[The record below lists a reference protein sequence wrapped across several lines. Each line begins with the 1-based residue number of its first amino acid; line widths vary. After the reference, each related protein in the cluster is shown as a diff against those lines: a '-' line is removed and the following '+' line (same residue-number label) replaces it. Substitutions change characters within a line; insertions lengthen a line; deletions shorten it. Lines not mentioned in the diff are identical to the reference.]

1 MDNEQQEKL
10 EHEFDRE
17 LTEGEAEEIMHTPV
31 AHQDIENLDATPFFD
46 MLTTIKKLPDTKD
59 RVSLLLASYYTRNHF
74 KLYLPRKEFNIH
86 TCFSRPA

>member
-31 AHQDIENLDATPFFD
+31 AHQDIKNLDATPID
-46 MLTTIKKLPDTKD
+46 
-59 RVSLLLASYYTRNHF
+59 
-74 KLYLPRKEFNIH
+74 NITNSIALGLMPQEH
-86 TCFSRPA
+86 KY